1 MALIAGFPQGL
12 LNNIIGVAPNN
23 AVGTAPQQAVAAPVQ
38 APLPASDTNKNEFTF
53 DAESYLQQNPDL
65 MAAAPWLADNKY
77 EAYRHYQEYGKKE
90 GRPANFFD
98 PKTPTTPDRWVP
110 VNFSTDPENPVTV
123 FQDPATK
130 EVYSSQSPDS
140 FIPGGKNTVL
150 SQQAKDLSQYI
161 FTNWAN
167 NRNGDNYFFTKDLEA
182 IKEYSPEAYYAA
194 EFNLLSK
201 QSGWQHGQNTFGK
214 AKPYQ
219 ERIES
224 LVPDALKAG
233 LTPEQINS
241 IVGGGFSAASIQNQQ
256 RIINEQQS
264 GGSGFNLGELVRGV
278 LPVAALA
285 IGAPFLDAALAGG
298 AAAAAGGG
306 AAGGTATGTGL
317 TGGFGGSTGLL
328 GGTGAAGFGG
338 AGSAAG
344 IAGTQAAAGLGVAAG
359 SALPAAGMAVGAAPS
374 TVGSLSAA
382 LPAQGSVGGAG
393 LLSAELAPGTIL
405 GSGLP
410 GGGAIGASYALG
422 ANGLPAAG
430 LLGQPIPASSVGF
443 GSIPN
448 TVTSGLSI
456 GISDALNAARLGSG
470 LIGGAAQPTPQAAAP
485 RPQNIVPRGQVDY
498 SGILNLLQVPSPQ
511 RNMYSLLG

>member
-1 MALIAGFPQGL
+1 MELNLIEGISGTDLDGNPIYNYHYENPKTGDIYEEERVENQYSSWSDEQRSGGPGSSLGWAVKPYDSKPGKLIATG
-12 LNNIIGVAPNN
+12 
-23 AVGTAPQQAVAAPVQ
+23 AA
-38 APLPASDTNKNEFTF
+38 LK
-53 DAESYLQQNPDL
+53 NPDIQNFL
-65 MAAAPWLADNKY
+65 NGYNIRGLVNPAIKYSDPREAQRIYELKQSNPNQYYSQIAEDLASQASANSSMNKGEHNVAFTNQLNQIKEINPAAYYKGQFDILGESIGWQIGQNRSDRNPATFEKIQKLIPEAMAAGVSMD
-77 EAYRHYQEYGKKE
+77 E
-90 GRPANFFD
+90 
-98 PKTPTTPDRWVP
+98 
-110 VNFSTDPENPVTV
+110 
-123 FQDPATK
+123 
-130 EVYSSQSPDS
+130 
-140 FIPGGKNTVL
+140 
-150 SQQAKDLSQYI
+150 
-161 FTNWAN
+161 
-167 NRNGDNYFFTKDLEA
+167 
-182 IKEYSPEAYYAA
+182 
-194 EFNLLSK
+194 
-201 QSGWQHGQNTFGK
+201 
-214 AKPYQ
+214 
-219 ERIES
+219 
-224 LVPDALKAG
+224 
-233 LTPEQINS
+233 INS
-241 IVGGGFSAASIQNQQ
+241 IVNTNANFANFTNQQ
-256 RIINEQQS
+256 RIANEAAS
-264 GGSGFNLGELVRGV
+264 GGSGFNLSEVVRGV
-278 LPVAALA
+278 LPIAAFA

-344 IAGTQAAAGLGVAAG
+344 IAGTQAAAGLGVATG
-359 SALPAAGMAVGAAPS
+359 SALPALGMATGGFPS

-393 LLSAELAPGTIL
+393 LGLSAELAPGAIL

-422 ANGLPAAG
+422 ANGIPATN

-456 GISDALNAARLGSG
+456 GINDALNAARLGKG
-470 LIGGAAQPTPQAAAP
+470 LIGGQQQPTPQGAAP
-485 RPQNIVPRGQVDY
+485 MPQSIMPRGQVDY